1 MLSDDLASGQLPF
14 KVLVVE
20 DDRVTRSLLLMALK
34 EDNYGLAEA
43 TNGQECLDKFVQLQ
57 PDIVL
62 LDAIMPGMDG
72 FSCCEQIRLLPG
84 GDKVPI
90 LMITFLDDQE
100 SIDKAFAAGATDYI
114 NKPIHWSSFRRRI
127 HQLINVKSLFN
138 EVEVIQKELA
148 CRRNWDSFWQ
158 ENWRSLAH
166 TNSDPGHLK
175 ALLTRALRLFNGL
188 RIVLV
193 TSIANA
199 IPFVVTEPEAE
210 SMGIDFTAVND
221 DFAALVSLPIDGG
234 TVVKAGVT
242 PPTKNH
248 WSSKLP
254 SMALFPTAVQPIS
267 WRGQTLGFVII
278 QWRSD
283 LELAEAE
290 VPQQVE
296 NLSHLLGFL
305 LQETDR

>member
-1 MLSDDLASGQLPF
+1 MLSDDLAGTQRPF

-72 FSCCEQIRLLPG
+72 FTCCEQIRLLPG
-84 GDKVPI
+84 GHKVPI

-100 SIDKAFAAGATDYI
+100 SIDKAFTAGATDYI

-127 HQLINVKSLFN
+127 HQLINVKSLSN
-138 EVEVIQKELA
+138 EVEAAQKELA
-148 CRRNWDSFWQ
+148 SRRNWDSFWQ
-158 ENWRSLAH
+158 ESWRSLSK
-166 TNSDPGHLK
+166 NSPNLSHLDSVLAK
-175 ALLTRALRLFNGL
+175 ALKLFNGL

-193 TSIANA
+193 TKIADA
-199 IPFVVTEPEAE
+199 IPFVVTDPEAE
-210 SMGIDFTAVND
+210 SMGIDFTAIND
-221 DFAALVSLPIDGG
+221 DFAALVSLQIDGS
-234 TVVKAGVT
+234 TMVKAGVT
-242 PPTKNH
+242 PPAKEH

-254 SMALFPTAVQPIS
+254 S
-267 WRGQTLGFVII
+267 
-278 QWRSD
+278 
-283 LELAEAE
+283 
-290 VPQQVE
+290 
-296 NLSHLLGFL
+296 
-305 LQETDR
+305 

>member
-1 MLSDDLASGQLPF
+1 MLSDDLAGGQRSF

-34 EDNYGLAEA
+34 EDNYELAEA
-43 TNGQECLDKFVQLQ
+43 TNGRECLDKFIQLQ

-72 FSCCEQIRLLPG
+72 FTCCEQIRLLPG

-100 SIDKAFAAGATDYI
+100 STDKAFMAGATDYI

-138 EVEVIQKELA
+138 EVDVMQRELA
-148 CRRNWDSFWQ
+148 CRRNWDDFWQ
-158 ENWRSLAH
+158 ESWRSLAH
-166 TNSDPGHLK
+166 TSPNLGHLK
-175 ALLTRALRLFNGL
+175 VLLTKALKLFNGL

-193 TSIANA
+193 TPIADA
-199 IPFVVTEPEAE
+199 IPLAVTEPEAE
-210 SMGIDFTAVND
+210 SMGIDFTAIND
-221 DFAALVSLPIDGG
+221 DFAALIAVDLDGG
-234 TVVKAGVT
+234 IVVKAGMT

-248 WSSKLP
+248 WSTKLP
-254 SMALFPTAVQPIS
+254 SIALFPTAIRS
-267 WRGQTLGFVII
+267 ILWRGQTLGLVII

-283 LELAEAE
+283 LDMAETE
-290 VPQQVE
+290 VTRQAE

-305 LQETDR
+305 LQETDG

>member
-1 MLSDDLASGQLPF
+1 MLSDDLAGGQRTF

-43 TNGQECLDKFVQLQ
+43 TNGQECLDKFIQLQ

-72 FSCCEQIRLLPG
+72 FTCCEQIRLLPG

-100 SIDKAFAAGATDYI
+100 SIDKAFTAGATDYI

-138 EVEVIQKELA
+138 EVEATQKELVS
-148 CRRNWDSFWQ
+148 RRSWDSFWQ
-158 ENWRSLAH
+158 ENWRSLAQ
-166 TNSDPGHLK
+166 TSPNQNYLNTMLTGALK
-175 ALLTRALRLFNGL
+175 LFNGL

-193 TSIANA
+193 TSIADA
-199 IPFVVTEPEAE
+199 IPFVVIDPEVE
-210 SMGIDFTAVND
+210 SMGIDFTAIND
-221 DFAALVSLPIDGG
+221 DFAALVSLQIDGG
-234 TVVKAGVT
+234 IVFKAGVT
-242 PPTKNH
+242 PPAKNH
-248 WSSKLP
+248 WSTKLP
-254 SMALFPTAVQPIS
+254 SMALFPTAVQPVA
-267 WRGQTLGFVII
+267 WRGQPLGRVII

-283 LELAEAE
+283 LDLAEVE
-290 VPQQVE
+290 IPQQIE

-305 LQETDR
+305 LQEIDG